1 MGHTL
6 TLEHLSGPCK
16 LHAPF
21 VCSFKLTVDLLVV
34 LNYYFFLKRKLNCN
48 QSSNCVQ
55 YSRIAMMWINYYYL
69 ILEIT
74 FHSSHDSSWGPNGG
88 WYEISKTLWDIAIA
102 ICLYLHSSHTR
113 VKKLTFMPICLIGTP
128 KAFLHEGMV
137 ICPYIYTHCIK

>member
-34 LNYYFFLKRKLNCN
+34 LNYNFFLKRKLNCN

-102 ICLYLHSSHTR
+102 ICLYLHSSHKG
-113 VKKLTFMPICLIGTP
+113 KKTNIHANMSHWDTKSISSWRNGYLSLYIHS
-128 KAFLHEGMV
+128 LH
-137 ICPYIYTHCIK
+137 